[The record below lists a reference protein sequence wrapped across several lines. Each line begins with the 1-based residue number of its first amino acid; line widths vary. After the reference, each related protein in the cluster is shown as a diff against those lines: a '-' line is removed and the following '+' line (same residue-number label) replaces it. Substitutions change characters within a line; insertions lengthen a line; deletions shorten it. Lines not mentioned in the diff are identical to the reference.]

1 MYPLYW
7 TTSKGGI
14 FMRYSYE
21 FKRKAIEL
29 FHQGEWPET
38 PTGVLPHTFHDQ
50 IRKWAKQEMFN
61 DPKIISIVQIIN
73 VGLQRRNMS

>member
-29 FHQGEWPET
+29 FNQGEWP
-38 PTGVLPHTFHDQ
+38 
-50 IRKWAKQEMFN
+50 
-61 DPKIISIVQIIN
+61 
-73 VGLQRRNMS
+73 

>member
-21 FKRKAIEL
+21 FKSALIGIYMYVYITIKKRLTIRL
-29 FHQGEWPET
+29 
-38 PTGVLPHTFHDQ
+38 TF
-50 IRKWAKQEMFN
+50 
-61 DPKIISIVQIIN
+61 
-73 VGLQRRNMS
+73 